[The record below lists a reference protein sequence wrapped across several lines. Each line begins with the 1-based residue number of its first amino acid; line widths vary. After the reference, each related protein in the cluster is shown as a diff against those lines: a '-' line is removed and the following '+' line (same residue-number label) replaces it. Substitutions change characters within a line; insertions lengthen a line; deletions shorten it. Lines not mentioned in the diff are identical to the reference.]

1 MRLDH
6 LRLKNFRGFANFEVT
21 LDPRMTVLVGD
32 NAAGKTGLLEG
43 AAVGLGGYL
52 RGIRGAHDRHIR
64 PVDVRRVVYE
74 HGGLPDLQQQ
84 YPVEVSCRG
93 TLDARAAAWTR
104 TLTGPD
110 GRTTRVRAKAIEN
123 LASRLQDQVRA
134 GEPVGLPLLCYYG
147 TQRLWLQHKE
157 TSAKANIGTRTDG
170 YLDCL
175 DPASNHRHLTAW
187 VRKQALVAAQT
198 GVTLPHFAAI
208 EIAVCDCLQGA
219 AAFWYDLQHEELRI
233 RWQDGKL
240 TSFDQLSDGYRNLV
254 AMVADMA
261 WRCAVLNPHLA
272 ADAARQTSGVVLIDE
287 VDLHLHPRWQARV
300 LDDLLRAFPLLQFVT
315 TTHSP
320 QVIATCRPEWIRV
333 LEQGRERPKS
343 VAFVHGWDSNSV
355 LRGVMDADAR
365 PRFAQERLEAVTLAL
380 TAKRWE
386 DAEKLIVQLAQD
398 LGPADP
404 EIVRAWLDLRFEKD
418 MDDA

>member
-1 MRLDH
+1 
-6 LRLKNFRGFANFEVT
+6 
-21 LDPRMTVLVGD
+21 
-32 NAAGKTGLLEG
+32 
-43 AAVGLGGYL
+43 
-52 RGIRGAHDRHIR
+52 
-64 PVDVRRVVYE
+64 
-74 HGGLPDLQQQ
+74 
-84 YPVEVSCRG
+84 
-93 TLDARAAAWTR
+93 
-104 TLTGPD
+104 
-110 GRTTRVRAKAIEN
+110 
-123 LASRLQDQVRA
+123 
-134 GEPVGLPLLCYYG
+134 
-147 TQRLWLQHKE
+147 
-157 TSAKANIGTRTDG
+157 
-170 YLDCL
+170 
-175 DPASNHRHLTAW
+175 
-187 VRKQALVAAQT
+187 
-198 GVTLPHFAAI
+198 
-208 EIAVCDCLQGA
+208 
-219 AAFWYDLQHEELRI
+219 
-233 RWQDGKL
+233 
-240 TSFDQLSDGYRNLV
+240 
-254 AMVADMA
+254 MA